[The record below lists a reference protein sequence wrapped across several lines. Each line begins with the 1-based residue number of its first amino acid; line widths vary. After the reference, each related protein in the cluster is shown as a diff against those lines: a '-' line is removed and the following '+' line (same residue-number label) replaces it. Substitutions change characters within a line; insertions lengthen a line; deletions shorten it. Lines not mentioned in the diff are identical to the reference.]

1 MKSNRLSELVF
12 LTAAFAII
20 SAGCVERQVV
30 YVPTYVA
37 PRPTSNPPAG
47 TYSYTNQTLY
57 QPAPGQ
63 VSPASATRVG
73 TNAAPANAL
82 PLEPTA
88 GTVIQTPTAP
98 PPAQAEAVPVAPG
111 PDYTWTPG
119 YWSWSGSTW
128 VWVGGSWVIR
138 PRVGVVWVPGHWV
151 WRRHGYVW
159 VGGYW
164 R

>member
-1 MKSNRLSELVF
+1 MNWNQITRQLVLTVASGIF
-12 LTAAFAII
+12 LT
-20 SAGCVERQVV
+20 SCVERRVV

-37 PRPTSNPPAG
+37 PGPTNTPPG
-47 TYSYTNQTLY
+47 TSYSYTNQTLY
-57 QPAPGQ
+57 QPAAGQ
-63 VSPASATRVG
+63 PPG
-73 TNAAPANAL
+73 TNVASTNAL

-88 GTVIQTPTAP
+88 GTVIQTPIAP
-98 PPAQAEAVPVAPG
+98 PPPQTETAPVTPG
-111 PDYTWTPG
+111 PEYVWTPG
-119 YWSWSGSTW
+119 YWSWSGNTW

-151 WRRHGYVW
+151 WHRHGYVW